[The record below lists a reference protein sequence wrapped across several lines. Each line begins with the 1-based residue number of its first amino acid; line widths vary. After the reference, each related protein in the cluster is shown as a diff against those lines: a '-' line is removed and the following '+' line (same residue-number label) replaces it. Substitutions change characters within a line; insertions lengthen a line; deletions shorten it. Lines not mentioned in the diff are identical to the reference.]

1 MKFRLIIIFCTVAI
15 CAQAQLQQVSGRITD
30 QATGEPLP
38 AVTVSVVGS
47 RLSSSSNVDGHFML
61 SSQFPATLT
70 LRFSCIGY
78 QSFDHHIQPGGLL
91 HNLHIQL
98 TANNSQLDS
107 VVVSTVSPERF
118 KLNQQTGMIRM
129 DPRLIATLPSLGEK
143 DIFRAFQLM
152 PGVSAGNEQSAGL
165 YVRGGT
171 PDQNLVLFDGFTVYN
186 VDHLFGFFSAFNAN
200 AIKDVQLF
208 KGGFDAKY
216 GGRLSALM
224 DITGKEGNKN
234 EFNAGIDMGFLSV
247 NGFIETPL
255 GKKMSVL
262 VAYRR
267 SFETSFYDKLKDQ
280 ATIDNERNTR
290 TQGIGER
297 FRGQSDLK
305 SHFDDLNVKLT
316 YRTASKDVFSWSVY
330 HGKDDMDNSTK
341 AGGGSRLTNR
351 LSSFFANTTDVAS
364 WGNTGTSLKWSKQ
377 WNAKLYSNT
386 LVSYSN
392 YFSERTNTLRS
403 SITDS
408 LGTERKFQ
416 SGAIEDNQLYDYSAR
431 TDWTW
436 AITQLHQLGF
446 GVQYNYQDIAYDYSR
461 NDTLRLINRQAEG
474 HTTSLYLEDAWNLL
488 DHRLR
493 LVPGIRYTAFS
504 PTGKWYF
511 EPRLRGDY
519 QVNDQVKLKGTAGQ
533 YYQFAKRV
541 IREDLLNGSR
551 DFWLLADDDRI
562 PVSVSQQYSA
572 GISWENNQFLVDMEA
587 YVKNMEGLSEYTL
600 RFQPMGGT
608 GDYADFFYEGTG
620 KAKGID
626 FLLQKKKGK
635 YNGWIGYTLAEV
647 TNDYVVYGPNQFYAS
662 NDIRN
667 EFKMVHNY
675 RLGRFDLSL
684 SWMYMTGKPYTAP
697 TGGYQVTLLDGTKQ
711 TYLNVSAKN
720 ALRLPDYH
728 RLDAAVTFNFG
739 RPRKFN
745 GALGLSFFNLYNQT
759 NTWYKKFDIIENEI
773 VETDVNY
780 LGFTPNLSLSIK
792 LK

>member
-30 QATGEPLP
+30 KATGEPLP
-38 AVTVSVVGS
+38 AVTVSVPGS
-47 RLSSSSNVDGHFML
+47 RLSSSSNVDGYFML
-61 SSQFPATLT
+61 SGQFPDPLL

-78 QSFDHHIQPGGLL
+78 QTLDHHIQPGQLL
-91 HNLHIQL
+91 NNLRIQL
-98 TANNSQLDS
+98 AANDRQLDS
-107 VVVSTVSPERF
+107 VVVSSVSPERF

-129 DPRLIATLPSLGEK
+129 DPKLIATLPSLGEK

-152 PGVSAGNEQSAGL
+152 PGISAGNEQSAGL

-234 EFNAGIDMGFLSV
+234 AFNAGIDLGFLSV
-247 NGFIETPL
+247 NGFVETPL
-255 GKKMSVL
+255 GKKMSAL

-280 ATIDNERNTR
+280 ATIDNEHTNR
-290 TQGIGER
+290 TQGVGER
-297 FRGQSDLK
+297 FRGQSDVK

-316 YRTASKDVFSWSVY
+316 YRTDSKDVFSWSVY
-330 HGKDDMDNSTK
+330 HGKDDMDNSTQ
-341 AGGGSRLTNR
+341 AGGGSRLGNR

-377 WNAKLYSNT
+377 WNTKLYSNT

-408 LGTERKFQ
+408 LGIERKFQ
-416 SGAIEDNQLYDYSAR
+416 SGAIEDNQLYDYAAR

-436 AITQLHQLGF
+436 SITPMHQLGS
-446 GVQYNYQDIAYDYSR
+446 GIQYNYQDISYDYSR
-461 NDTLRLINRQAEG
+461 NDTLKLINRQAQG
-474 HTTSLYLEDAWNLL
+474 HTTSLYLQDAWSLD
-488 DHRLR
+488 DHRFH
-493 LVPGIRYTAFS
+493 LVPGIRTTYFS
-504 PTGKWYF
+504 PTGKWYL
-511 EPRLRGDY
+511 EPRLHGDY
-519 QVNDQVKLKGTAGQ
+519 QLTEQVKLKGSAGQ

-572 GISWENNQFLVDMEA
+572 GISWEDQLFLVDMEA
-587 YVKNMEGLSEYTL
+587 YVKNMKGLSEYTL

-647 TNDYVVYGPNQFYAS
+647 TNDYAIYGPDQFFAS

-739 RPRKFN
+739 RSGKFN
-745 GALGLSFFNLYNQT
+745 GALGLSFFNLYDQV